1 MARWLNHNTKELT
14 SGGSLTGGIQYDK
27 DESFWQVQQDET
39 PFVDQAK
46 LDREQAHLKNPMGH
60 KKFATIPDIVAIEIR
75 EKHGI
80 DLHDPLVMHDREKM
94 NRFKQ
99 IVMRDYK
106 YLVVNKA

>member
-1 MARWLNHNTKELT
+1 MK
-14 SGGSLTGGIQYDK
+14 
-27 DESFWQVQQDET
+27 T
-39 PFVDQAK
+39 PFLEQAK
-46 LDREQAHLKNPMGH
+46 RDRENTHLKNAMGH
-60 KKFATIPDIVAIEIR
+60 KKFATIPDIVAIEIK

-80 DLHDPLVMHDREKM
+80 DLHDPTIFHDREKM

>member
-1 MARWLNHNTKELT
+1 MAKWLNHNTKELT
-14 SGGSLTGGIQYDK
+14 SGGSLTGGITYDNG
-27 DESFWQVQQDET
+27 ESFWQIQQDET
-39 PFVDQAK
+39 PFLEQAK
-46 LDREQAHLKNPMGH
+46 RDRENTQKSTHMNH
-60 KKFATIPDIVAIEIR
+60 KKFATIPDIVAIEIK

-80 DLHDPLVMHDREKM
+80 DLHDPTIFRDREKM

>member
-1 MARWLNHNTKELT
+1 MARWLNKNINQIK
-14 SGGSLTGGIQYDK
+14 SGGTLTGKIAYD
-27 DESFWQVQQDET
+27 DNESYWELNQDET
-39 PFVDQAK
+39 PFIEQAK
-46 LDREQAHLKNPMGH
+46 RDRENTQLQTKMKH
-60 KKFATIPDIVAIEIR
+60 KKFATIPDIVALEIK

-80 DLHDPLVMHDREKM
+80 DIHEPSIFRDREKM